1 MRPSGGT
8 GCLHP
13 TLGTLSAMARERDIR
28 GLPEEIEEL
37 FADLWQ
43 VPRFSGLRRGFR
55 PNVDCVRT
63 EDPAALHFTFELA
76 GVDAAD
82 VHVDATPTELLVKGV
97 RRRPSGGRVLQLEI
111 EIGPFER
118 HLQLPEEVD
127 VERATASYEHGLLT
141 IVLPIAD
148 RPPRPV
154 TVPIEVSARD

>member
-1 MRPSGGT
+1 MP
-8 GCLHP
+8 
-13 TLGTLSAMARERDIR
+13 RERDVR

-63 EDPAALHFTFELA
+63 DRPPALHFTFELA
-76 GVDAAD
+76 GVEPSDIR
-82 VHVDATPTELLVKGV
+82 VDATSTTLSVRGV
-97 RRRPSGGRVLQLEI
+97 RRRSAEATRVLQLEI
-111 EIGPFER
+111 EVGGFER
-118 HLQLPEEVD
+118 HLQLSEEVD
-127 VERATASYEHGLLT
+127 VERAHASYEDGLLT

-154 TVPIEVSARD
+154 KVPIEVTAG